1 MKKYIIKLF
10 PSKDGIQELLNCK
23 KKYHLEEDPKFIADG
38 WKGEEPLYYDGGAYY
53 FKCYSQNINNAKLFN
68 TKKAAK
74 NKIDMIYW
82 NTTLFRSMPVFKLAT
97 IIDVELFIN
106 EGEHE
111 NFDLKQRYIKEK
123 EGGKDFNQFEL
134 VVKPDI
140 SISIQK

>member
-1 MKKYIIKLF
+1 MKKYVIKLF

-23 KKYHLEEDPKFIADG
+23 KTYHLEEDPKFIADG
-38 WKGEEPLYYDGGAYY
+38 WKGKEPLYYDGGTYY
-53 FKCYSQNINNAKLFN
+53 FKCYSHNINNAKLFN

-82 NTTLFRSMPVFKLAT
+82 NTTLFRSMPIFKLAT
-97 IIDVELFIN
+97 IIEVELSIN
-106 EGEHE
+106 EGGHE
-111 NFDLKQRYIKEK
+111 NFDLKERYIKEK
-123 EGGKDFNQFEL
+123 EGGKNFNQFEI